1 MGSPDGANKNTCIS
15 AVTVRTIGWDAMG
28 THRKDTP
35 FSQRGWRKL
44 SGRGGGMPGGF
55 LTDEYA
61 LTRRRKLRIFP
72 VEDSMDAGPRGA
84 GRSRGVQGGRGKH
97 PAVSQVCSPVLAP

>member
-1 MGSPDGANKNTCIS
+1 MI
-15 AVTVRTIGWDAMG
+15 VRTIGWDSMG
-28 THRKDTP
+28 THRKDSP

-72 VEDSMDAGPRGA
+72 VEDSVDAGPRGS

-97 PAVSQVCSPVLAP
+97 PAVSQVCYSVLAP